1 MKCDSDLFQAV
12 RLVDVFLLGP
22 VMIRASRNLPGPAG
36 SFLAIAGVATI
47 VFNGVTFFDIA
58 RRRS

>member
-1 MKCDSDLFQAV
+1 MNCESKLFQAV

-22 VMIRASRNLPGPAG
+22 VMIRAARNLPGPAG

-47 VFNGVTFFDIA
+47 VFNAVTFVDIA
-58 RRRS
+58 RR